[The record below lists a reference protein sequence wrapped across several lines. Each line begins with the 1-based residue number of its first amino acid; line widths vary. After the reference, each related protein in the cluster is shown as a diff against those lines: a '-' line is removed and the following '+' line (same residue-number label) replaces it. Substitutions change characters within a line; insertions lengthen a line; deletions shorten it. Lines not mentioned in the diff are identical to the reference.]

1 MPVLQEKLAAR
12 VWKHLATA
20 RLASSLRQALQ
31 QKELER
37 QKEVAKLEE
46 MIDDLREDLDE
57 SERMLDESERM
68 VADLTSRLS
77 DRLTN
82 LERGYVWEA
91 VEEEREKHEGEK
103 ASWQA
108 QARKF
113 KAEIRQE
120 RQRRVASE
128 HSIKKEL
135 EKQKLYY
142 EAEMNK
148 VQQKAKKEQKKR
160 EEKNEEVRQQ
170 KQLIN
175 QVSGELKAK
184 SSSLSYISQENRQ
197 LQSKVAAVA
206 ATERK
211 LAAVRQ
217 QVRLIA
223 IISILDARRS
233 YKTFNTKTY

>member
-1 MPVLQEKLAAR
+1 M
-12 VWKHLATA
+12 
-20 RLASSLRQALQ
+20 Q

-46 MIDDLREDLDE
+46 MIDDLREDLNE

-68 VADLTSRLS
+68 VVDLTSRLS

-108 QARKF
+108 QAREF

-128 HSIKKEL
+128 HSIQKEH
-135 EKQKLYY
+135 
-142 EAEMNK
+142 
-148 VQQKAKKEQKKR
+148 
-160 EEKNEEVRQQ
+160 
-170 KQLIN
+170 
-175 QVSGELKAK
+175 
-184 SSSLSYISQENRQ
+184 RQ
-197 LQSKVAAVA
+197 LQSKVAA
-206 ATERK
+206 TERE

-217 QVRLIA
+217 QVRLIV
-223 IISILDARRS
+223 IILILDARRS